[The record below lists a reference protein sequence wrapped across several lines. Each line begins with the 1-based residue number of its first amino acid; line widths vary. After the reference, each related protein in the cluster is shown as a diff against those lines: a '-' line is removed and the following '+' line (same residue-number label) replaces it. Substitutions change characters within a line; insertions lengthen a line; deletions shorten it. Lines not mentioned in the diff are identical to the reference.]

1 MWPPQPAPGRLLQ
14 SGSSR
19 LPGLASSP
27 RVPRSLQRELLTSE
41 PDSRSPFACFQVTFL
56 KHLHSHVKINHQLH
70 DRTGEGRGLSCGVK
84 LWVAGAPIP
93 PAGQQDQ
100 SWSKGARGWSG
111 SDQCWGDCSRKRRPP
126 LHPPWPAW
134 NKLGSRGAERL
145 QAKQAAAHALKKGQP
160 DKMGIRGACR
170 PTLRVLP
177 LDSCPWPPAQLTG
190 GNLVTWLAVGAGV
203 ASSPHCRDW
212 GGPGTRAI

>member
-1 MWPPQPAPGRLLQ
+1 MHLGGIFEGHVMWPPQPAPGRLLQ

-126 LHPPWPAW
+126 LHPP
-134 NKLGSRGAERL
+134 
-145 QAKQAAAHALKKGQP
+145 
-160 DKMGIRGACR
+160 
-170 PTLRVLP
+170 
-177 LDSCPWPPAQLTG
+177 
-190 GNLVTWLAVGAGV
+190 
-203 ASSPHCRDW
+203 
-212 GGPGTRAI
+212 